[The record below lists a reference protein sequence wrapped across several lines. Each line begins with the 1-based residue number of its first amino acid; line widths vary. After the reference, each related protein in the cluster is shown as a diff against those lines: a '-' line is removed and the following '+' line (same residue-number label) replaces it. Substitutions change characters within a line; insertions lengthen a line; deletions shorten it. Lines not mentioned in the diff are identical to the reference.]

1 MTFFSLLT
9 SSRSGD
15 LVAVGGGGG
24 GGDDF
29 VRSNDVDRL
38 SEVFP
43 FRLTL
48 ILFDVIDVSE
58 LVVFRGEL
66 D

>member
-15 LVAVGGGGG
+15 LVAAVGG
-24 GGDDF
+24 GGDDL
-29 VRSNDVDRL
+29 VRSNVIDRL
-38 SEVFP
+38 SEGFP

-48 ILFDVIDVSE
+48 ILLVVVFDVSE

>member
-15 LVAVGGGGG
+15 LVAAVG
-24 GGDDF
+24 GGDDL
-29 VRSNDVDRL
+29 VRSNVIDRL
-38 SEVFP
+38 SEGFP

-48 ILFDVIDVSE
+48 ILLVVVFDVSE